1 MARVLYLYKVMLK
14 KVFFFFH
21 KTFWQ
26 LWIHFLKDFF
36 FKKPIL
42 WRQTLYKV
50 THSVKAGIFIAIV
63 APATSQQR
71 SAVGTLWA

>member
-1 MARVLYLYKVMLK
+1 M
-14 KVFFFFH
+14 
-21 KTFWQ
+21 
-26 LWIHFLKDFF
+26 DFF

-42 WRQTLYKV
+42 LRQPLFKI